1 MPQNKTVY
9 TDQSIT
15 LFIDTITD
23 HQKVADTNR
32 LIQMMQE
39 ITGEQ
44 AKMFGSSIIGFGLYH
59 YRYASG
65 HEGQAPLLGFSP
77 RKAAFSLYVYTGSEE
92 HVHLLEGLGKFTMGK
107 ACIYIKKL
115 ADIDEQ
121 KLSIMMRTT
130 LDFIE
135 EKYQRISS

>member
-9 TDQSIT
+9 TDQSVT

-23 HQKVADTNR
+23 RQKVADTHR
-32 LIQMMQE
+32 LIQIMQK

-44 AKMFGSSIIGFGLYH
+44 AKMFGSSIIGFGLYQ
-59 YRYASG
+59 YQYASG

-92 HVHLLEGLGKFTMGK
+92 HAYLLEGLGKFTMGK

-121 KLSIMMRTT
+121 KLDLMMRAT
-130 LDFIE
+130 LDFINT
-135 EKYQRISS
+135 KHKRIYA

>member
-9 TDQSIT
+9 TDQSVT
-15 LFIDTITD
+15 LFIDTITER
-23 HQKVADTNR
+23 QKVADTHR
-32 LIQMMQE
+32 LIQIMQE

-44 AKMFGSSIIGFGLYH
+44 AKMFGPSIIGFGLYQ

-92 HVHLLEGLGKFTMGK
+92 HTYLLEGLGKFTMGK

-121 KLSIMMRTT
+121 KLDLMMRAT
-130 LDFIE
+130 LDFINT
-135 EKYQRISS
+135 KYKRIHA

>member
-9 TDQSIT
+9 TDQDVS
-15 LFIDTITD
+15 LFIETITD
-23 HQKVADTNR
+23 QQKIADSHR
-32 LIQMMQE
+32 LIEIME
-39 ITGEQ
+39 GITGEQ

-77 RKAAFSLYVYTGSEE
+77 RKAAFSLYVYTGADGHS
-92 HVHLLEGLGKFTMGK
+92 HLLEGLGKFTMGK

-115 ADIDEQ
+115 VDIDEQ

-135 EKYQRISS
+135 EKYQRIRS